1 MSWGASVNPR
11 GVLLYSWS
19 AWICGLVEF
28 RMMRPDFL
36 VSKWCTRLP
45 SYWVCSTWLQSIN
58 HILDLLFCLSALKA
72 GRRTST
78 TQQPWHSSPSNIGQ
92 LGHFAFHLINLLILM
107 QKSHTV
113 SCFFASFVSTVA
125 DEVTLPK
132 SRNWRLSSAR
142 FLVWRSIPSV
152 EDQVRSFTFSPSIS
166 IEARRKY
173 QE

>member
-1 MSWGASVNPR
+1 MSWGASVNPW
-11 GVLLYSWS
+11 GLLYSWS

-28 RMMRPDFL
+28 RIRLDFP
-36 VSKWCTRLP
+36 VTTWCTYLP

-78 TQQPWHSSPSNIGQ
+78 TTQPWQSSTSNIGQ
-92 LGHFAFHLINLLILM
+92 LGHFAFYFINLLIIM

-113 SCFFASFVSTVA
+113 SCFFAFFVLTVA
-125 DEVTLPK
+125 DEVTLTK
-132 SRNWRLSSAR
+132 SRNWRPSSVR

-152 EDQVRSFTFSPSIS
+152 GDQVRSFTFSPSIS
-166 IEARRKY
+166 IEGRRKY

>member
-45 SYWVCSTWLQSIN
+45 SWVCSTWLQSIN

-78 TQQPWHSSPSNIGQ
+78 TQPWHSSPSNIGQ

-113 SCFFASFVSTVA
+113 SGWGYFTKVQKLAAELSQIPGVKVNSFRGRPSKILHFLTQYFYRG
-125 DEVTLPK
+125 PK
-132 SRNWRLSSAR
+132 E
-142 FLVWRSIPSV
+142 IPRV
-152 EDQVRSFTFSPSIS
+152 VCCL
-166 IEARRKY
+166 
-173 QE
+173 